1 MTDNPYGPEW
11 VRHDATAADGI
22 RLAYWTAGQGAPL
35 VLIAGQAVDHRS
47 WQIAGPGLLR
57 DRQIVIFDHR
67 GIGDSELGEA
77 ERFTTRLFAD
87 DVVHILH
94 DAGIER
100 ADIVGHSMGGR
111 VAQWLAIDHPERV
124 RKLVLVSTSAGDAHG
139 PRRSDEADRAI
150 RSRDRKEV
158 ASVFWDE
165 AQDDLVRLLAVG
177 RDRTALARHHRASRA
192 HDTLDDLS
200 RITAPTLVLH
210 GELDALTPVE
220 NARVLDARI
229 PGARLTV
236 IKGAKHGVLLDGGIG
251 MQIADRFLRRP
262 LRSAL
267 PEAPADR

>member
-1 MTDNPYGPEW
+1 MTENPYGPEW
-11 VRHDATAADGI
+11 VRHDATAADRV
-22 RLAYWTAGQGAPL
+22 RLAYWTAGEGAPL

-47 WQIAGPGLLR
+47 WQIVGPGLRR
-57 DRQIVIFDHR
+57 DRKIVIFDHR
-67 GIGDSELGEA
+67 GIGDSGLGDA
-77 ERFTTRLFAD
+77 GRFTTRLFAD
-87 DVVHILH
+87 DIVHILD

-100 ADIVGHSMGGR
+100 ADVLGHSMGGR

-139 PRRSDEADRAI
+139 PQRSDEADRAI

-158 ASVFWDE
+158 ASVFWDD

-192 HDTLDDLS
+192 HDTLDELH
-200 RITAPTLVLH
+200 RIAAPTLVLH

-220 NARVLDARI
+220 NARILDERI
-229 PGARLTV
+229 PGGRLTV
-236 IKGAKHGVLLDGGIG
+236 IKGAKHGVVLDGGIG

-262 LRSAL
+262 MHSAL
-267 PEAPADR
+267 PAGARDR